1 MLRNKAAFLWICL
14 AIVVGIAGQAAAE
27 ETKEITCTGK
37 VVDTGGQPIDGV
49 KVSLYQTVYN
59 QATNIP
65 DSKLVS
71 EIRTG
76 ADGAFSFKV
85 SAESDGNR
93 YGYIVAEKAGLALG
107 IANWRMRQEQ
117 ELEIKLGQAKEL
129 AGIIVDQSDKPI
141 SGAEVS
147 VWSLVVGEGQER
159 PTLSRPVASELL
171 TSTTDTSG
179 RFVFTNIPAEATAD
193 FLIKKSGRATISTYR
208 STGYANQKMS
218 FAPGQTDIKLVLPVE
233 ARIEGTVVAKDT
245 GESVGD
251 VNLILMQETNR
262 SLPGQDLINSR
273 KDGVFIINALPA
285 GNYIVQ
291 LVRSRQG
298 SAEWVAEP
306 VSVAL
311 EAGQTKTDVR
321 IELSKGGFL
330 EVLITEAGTNKPLN
344 KASVSIR
351 DEKNSQ
357 WLSVRSGDDGIARIR
372 LMPGG
377 YQFRRI
383 YMRGY
388 KSEEPQETFTLENGG
403 IKRLKY
409 QLTSQPTINGMVRDE
424 NGKPVQDTKLMI
436 CPMGGR
442 DEIRSDVEGKFEVS
456 WDPGM
461 WGSDERETVF
471 CLVALHEKRN
481 LAAAMEISQDTK
493 TVDIRLRPGVTFTG
507 RVVDTNGKGIPDAQV
522 RVMLRV
528 SNWGSPLSRELIKAD
543 ENGNYEFSAIPAGH
557 NYSIYASAEGYG
569 QKDINAHADNAVD
582 NRLSIET
589 LTLPPANLSVS
600 GQIVDTQGKAVSGA
614 RVEGSG
620 EDQPHLNTLTDEQ
633 GNFTL
638 DGLCEGT
645 VYIRADVSR
654 DRKRLSA
661 RVHTDAGA
669 SGISIVVREGR
680 PVSYY
685 IGAKTYEQI
694 IRSSEK
700 VIAGVALDENGSS
713 VAGVPVSVCCIKRQR
728 EEGKF
733 SWTYS
738 SYSTLS
744 DITDEQGRFAIELE
758 EDAEYNLR
766 FSPDNQ
772 TAIIVYDI
780 PSGKNDLKIT
790 LPKGGTVNGRLLRME
805 KGQKVPVPHAEV
817 KIQQTDRASY
827 THLGFDR
834 DRTTV
839 TDSEGRFRF
848 EHIRTKI
855 RPSGSR
861 SEKSWD
867 HVPRVWEIS
876 YGNTS
881 KTIAFYDGTT
891 IEDFELVVKPSLTD
905 TQSLVGGAL
914 PGFDGIKIDLSAA
927 QNKDKA
933 MLVCF
938 FDMNQRPSRN
948 AIIQLVRKAEEL
960 KQKGVAV
967 VAIQTSKVVEE
978 TLDKWIKGQS
988 ISFPVGMVR
997 GDEEEIRFTWG
1008 VKSLPWLILTDMQH
1022 IVRAEGFS
1030 INELDERITTWREK

>member
-1 MLRNKAAFLWICL
+1 MCL
-14 AIVVGIAGQAAAE
+14 VIVVAFVLIDRSAAK
-27 ETKEITCTGK
+27 ETKKITCTGK
-37 VVDTGGQPIDGV
+37 VVDTGGRPIDGV

-71 EIRTG
+71 EVRTG

-147 VWSLVVGEGQER
+147 VWSLVIGEGQDQQN
-159 PTLSRPVASELL
+159 LGRPVAAELL

-193 FLIKKSGRATISTYR
+193 FIIKKSGRATISTYR

-245 GESVGD
+245 GEPVGD
-251 VNLILMQETNR
+251 MNLIVMQETNR
-262 SLPGQDLINSR
+262 PVPGQEITSTK
-273 KDGVFIINALPA
+273 KDGAFTINALPA

-291 LVRSRQG
+291 LIRSRQG

-321 IELSKGGFL
+321 IELSKGSFL

-357 WLSVRSGDDGIARIR
+357 WLSARSGDDGIARIR
-372 LMPGG
+372 LMPGA
-377 YQFRRI
+377 YQFSRI

-388 KSEEPQETFTLENGG
+388 KSEEPRETFTLKDGG
-403 IKRLKY
+403 IKRLNY
-409 QLTSQPTINGMVRDE
+409 QLTSQPKINGVVRGE
-424 NGKPVQDTKLMI
+424 NGKPVQDTILTI

-456 WDPGM
+456 WDPEM
-461 WGSDERETVF
+461 WGSGERETVF
-471 CLVALHEKRN
+471 CLVALHKKRN
-481 LAAAMEISQDTK
+481 LAAAVEISQDTK
-493 TVDIRLRPGVTFTG
+493 TVDIRLRTGVTFTG
-507 RVVDTNGKGIPDAQV
+507 RVVDNDGKGIPDAQV

-528 SNWGSPLSRELIKAD
+528 SNWGSPLGREQVKAD
-543 ENGNYEFSAIPAGH
+543 ENGNYELRTIPAGH
-557 NYSIYASAEGYG
+557 NYSISTSAGGYG
-569 QKDINAHADNAVD
+569 QKDVDAHADNAVD
-582 NRLSIET
+582 NRLNIET
-589 LTLPPANLSVS
+589 IILPLANFSVS
-600 GQIVDTQGKAVSGA
+600 GQIVDAQGKAVPDA
-614 RVEGSG
+614 RIEGSG
-620 EDQPHLNTLTDEQ
+620 KDQPRPNTLTDEQ

-638 DGLCEGT
+638 NGLCEGT
-645 VYIRADVSR
+645 VYIRANVSR
-654 DRKRLSA
+654 SGKRLSA

-669 SGISIVVREGR
+669 SGISIVVREGS

-694 IRSSEK
+694 IQSGET
-700 VIAGVALDENGSS
+700 VIAGVALDENGTP
-713 VAGVPVSVCCIKRQR
+713 VAGVPVGVCCIKRDR
-728 EEGKF
+728 GEGKF
-733 SWTYS
+733 SWSYS

-744 DITDEQGRFAIELE
+744 DITDEQGWFAIELE
-758 EDAEYNLR
+758 EDAGYNLR

-772 TAIIVYDI
+772 AAIIVYDI
-780 PSGKNDLKIT
+780 PSGKKDMKVT
-790 LPKGGTVNGRLLRME
+790 LPEGGTVSGRLLRME

-855 RPSGSR
+855 RPMGSR
-861 SEKSWD
+861 SDESWV
-867 HVPRVWEIS
+867 HVPRIWQIS
-876 YGNTS
+876 YAETS
-881 KTIAFYDGTT
+881 KTIGFYDGTT
-891 IEDFELVVKPSLTD
+891 IEDFELLVKLSLSD
-905 TQSLVGGAL
+905 SQSLVGGAL
-914 PGFDGIKIDLSAA
+914 PEFDGINIDLSAE
-927 QNKDKA
+927 QTKNKA

-948 AIIQLVRKAEEL
+948 AIIQLARKTEEL
-960 KQKGVAV
+960 NQKNVAV
-967 VAIQTSKVVEE
+967 IAIQVSKVAEN
-978 TLDKWIKGQS
+978 TLKEWIKNRS

-997 GDEEEIRFTWG
+997 IDEEEIRFTWS
-1008 VKSLPWLILTDMQH
+1008 VKSLPWLILTDSNH
-1022 IVRAEGFS
+1022 IVRAEDFALA
-1030 INELDERITTWREK
+1030 ELDDKLRANE